1 MRPMRSLTLC
11 FAGCSGND
19 SAMQATPST
28 PNPTTPG
35 LAEALAYVE
44 LHRLESRYAD
54 VVTRRAWGELAD
66 IVRDD
71 CPIVVDVRH
80 TKFELTGP
88 TEYGEFIDGA
98 IQRFSL
104 FEFVLLNMVFRI
116 DAERGVAAAR
126 VYMQE
131 MRQNVSD
138 GRRTDA
144 YGVYHDR
151 LERSDDSRWWFAW
164 RHYRSFARTAEPRV
178 DTDFAVFDLPVIP
191 LEEILGG
198 D

>member
-1 MRPMRSLTLC
+1 M
-11 FAGCSGND
+11 
-19 SAMQATPST
+19 TPPPPSHDT
-28 PNPTTPG
+28 SPDPG
-35 LAEALAYVE
+35 LAEAVAYVE
-44 LHRLESRYAD
+44 LQRLESRYAD
-54 VVTRRAWGELAD
+54 VVTRRALGELAEL
-66 IVRDD
+66 VRAD

-88 TEYGEFIDGA
+88 TEYGEFIDRA
-98 IQRFSL
+98 IQRFSV
-104 FEFVLLNMVFRI
+104 FEFVLLNMVFQI
-116 DAERGVAAAR
+116 DVQRGVAAAR

-131 MRQNVSD
+131 IRQNVSD

-151 LERSDDSRWWFAW
+151 LERSDDGRWRFAR

-178 DTDFAVFDLPVIP
+178 DTDLDVFELPVIR